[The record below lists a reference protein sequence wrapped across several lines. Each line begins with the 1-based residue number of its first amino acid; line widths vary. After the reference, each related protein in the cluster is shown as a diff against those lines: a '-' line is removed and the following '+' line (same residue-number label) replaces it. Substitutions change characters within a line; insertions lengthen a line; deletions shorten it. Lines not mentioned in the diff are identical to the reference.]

1 MIDEEINKNQNKI
14 LDNFTQLIKDKFFFS
29 KWENAKDTIKP
40 RFG

>member
-14 LDNFTQLIKDKFFFS
+14 LDNFTQLIKDNFFS
-29 KWENAKDTIKP
+29 KWENAKDTVKP